1 MSSLS
6 DNLLIIKNP
15 DINQVMV
22 KRSVTVKPS
31 TTLLEAR
38 DVLFRHKIRRLVVL
52 NEKEK
57 PVGIITEKDIARSI
71 YNLGTRSIK
80 SVKVGDFMSKNLI
93 TVTKD
98 STIYDCAKLMRRHR
112 ISSVI
117 VINKDGTLA
126 GLVTKTD
133 LVSVFLTKSTVPL
146 KVASIMTKN
155 VITAAPGDSLLLI
168 ESLLINHRISRV
180 VIQRNR
186 RPVGIITYRD
196 FMPAKIPHWIAE
208 FADPKELEE
217 YRRRSVPEFSAN
229 QLNYLL
235 PFKAVDIMAPNPIT
249 VDVND
254 DVGLAAMLM
263 IRNNISGLPVAR
275 KGLLVG
281 IITKSD
287 IVKAIAEK

>member
-1 MSSLS
+1 MA
-6 DNLLIIKNP
+6 DDLLIIKNP
-15 DINQVMV
+15 DINQVMI

-38 DVLFRHKIRRLVVL
+38 DILFKHRIRRLVVL

-71 YNLGTRSIK
+71 YNLGTKSIK
-80 SVKVGDFMSKNLI
+80 SVKVGEFMSKNLI
-93 TVTKD
+93 TVTR
-98 STIYDCAKLMRRHR
+98 SNTVFDCAKLMRRHR

-117 VINKDGTLA
+117 VLNKDGTLA

-133 LVSVFLTKSTVPL
+133 LVSVFLTHSTAPL
-146 KVASIMTKN
+146 KVSSVMTKN

-208 FADPKELEE
+208 FADKKELEE
-217 YRRRSVPEFSAN
+217 YRRRSVPEFN
-229 QLNYLL
+229 TNPLNYLL

-249 VDVND
+249 VNAED
-254 DVGLAAMLM
+254 DLGLAAMLM
-263 IRNNISGLPVAR
+263 IRNNISGLPVVR
-275 KGLLVG
+275 NGLLVG

>member
-1 MSSLS
+1 MAN
-6 DNLLIIKNP
+6 NLLIIKNP
-15 DINQVMV
+15 DISKVMV

-31 TTLLEAR
+31 ATLLEAR
-38 DVLFRHKIRRLVVL
+38 DILFRHKIRRLVVL

-93 TVTKD
+93 TVTKGN
-98 STIYDCAKLMRRHR
+98 TIYDCAKLMRRHR

-133 LVSVFLTKSTVPL
+133 LVSVFLTQSTAPL
-146 KVASIMTKN
+146 KVASVMAKN

-186 RPVGIITYRD
+186 RPVGMITYRD

-208 FADPKELEE
+208 FADPKELDE
-217 YRRRSVPEFSAN
+217 YRRRSVPEFTAN

-249 VDVND
+249 VNAED

-263 IRNNISGLPVAR
+263 IRNNISGLPVVR

>member
-1 MSSLS
+1 M
-6 DNLLIIKNP
+6 I
-15 DINQVMV
+15 
-22 KRSVTVKPS
+22 KRSVTVKPT

-38 DVLFRHKIRRLVVL
+38 DILFKHKIRRLVVL

-71 YNLGTRSIK
+71 YNLGTKSIK

-93 TVTKD
+93 TVTKNN
-98 STIYDCAKLMRRHR
+98 TVHDCAKLMRRHR
-112 ISSVI
+112 ISSII
-117 VINKDGTLA
+117 VLNKDGTLA

-133 LVSVFLTKSTVPL
+133 LVSVFLTQSTVPL
-146 KVASIMTKN
+146 KVASVMTKN

-186 RPVGIITYRD
+186 RPVGVITYRD

-208 FADPKELEE
+208 FADKKELEE
-217 YRRRSVPEFSAN
+217 YRHRSVPEFNAN
-229 QLNYLL
+229 PLNYLL

-249 VDVND
+249 VNAED

-263 IRNNISGLPVAR
+263 IRNNISGLPVVR

>member
-1 MSSLS
+1 
-6 DNLLIIKNP
+6 LIIKNP
-15 DINQVMV
+15 DINQIMV

-38 DVLFRHKIRRLVVL
+38 DILFRHKIRRLVVL

-93 TVTKD
+93 TITKD
-98 STIYDCAKLMRRHR
+98 NAIYDCAKLMRRHR

-117 VINKDGTLA
+117 VINKDGALA

-133 LVSVFLTKSTVPL
+133 LVSVFLTQSTTPL

-155 VITAAPGDSLLLI
+155 VITADPGDSLLLI

-208 FADPKELEE
+208 FADPKELDE

-249 VDVND
+249 VDAND

-263 IRNNISGLPVAR
+263 IRNNISGLPVTR

>member
-71 YNLGTRSIK
+71 YNLGARSIK

-133 LVSVFLTKSTVPL
+133 LVSVFLTQSTVPL

-155 VITAAPGDSLLLI
+155 VITADPGDSLLLI

>member
-15 DINQVMV
+15 NINQVMV

-80 SVKVGDFMSKNLI
+80 SVKVSDFMSKNLI

-133 LVSVFLTKSTVPL
+133 LVSVFLTQSTTQL

-155 VITAAPGDSLLLI
+155 VITADPGDSLLLI

-180 VIQRNR
+180 VIQRR
-186 RPVGIITYRD
+186 RKPVGIITYRD

-249 VDVND
+249 VDADD

>member
-22 KRSVTVKPS
+22 KRSITVKPS

-38 DVLFRHKIRRLVVL
+38 DILFRHKIRRLVVL

-80 SVKVGDFMSKNLI
+80 SVKVGDFMSKNLV

-133 LVSVFLTKSTVPL
+133 LVSVFLTQSTTQL
-146 KVASIMTKN
+146 KVVSIMTKN
-155 VITAAPGDSLLLI
+155 VITADPGDSLLLI

-249 VDVND
+249 VDADD

>member
-1 MSSLS
+1 M
-6 DNLLIIKNP
+6 IIKNP
-15 DINQVMV
+15 DISQVMV

-98 STIYDCAKLMRRHR
+98 NTIYDCAKLMRRHR

-117 VINKDGTLA
+117 VINKDGMLA

-133 LVSVFLTKSTVPL
+133 LVSVFLTQSTSPL

-217 YRRRSVPEFSAN
+217 YRLHSVPEFSAN

-249 VDVND
+249 VDAND

-275 KGLLVG
+275 KGLLLG

>member
-1 MSSLS
+1 M
-6 DNLLIIKNP
+6 LIIKNP

-249 VDVND
+249 VDAND

-263 IRNNISGLPVAR
+263 IRNNISGLPVVR

>member
-6 DNLLIIKNP
+6 DDLLIIKNP

-57 PVGIITEKDIARSI
+57 PVGMITEKDIARSI

-98 STIYDCAKLMRRHR
+98 STTYDCAKLMRRHR

-133 LVSVFLTKSTVPL
+133 LVSVFLTQSTTPL

-186 RPVGIITYRD
+186 RPVGVITYRD
-196 FMPAKIPHWIAE
+196 FIPAKIPHWIAE

-249 VDVND
+249 VDAND

>member
-1 MSSLS
+1 MS
-6 DNLLIIKNP
+6 DDLLIIKNP
-15 DINQVMV
+15 DINQIMV

-38 DVLFRHKIRRLVVL
+38 DILFRHKIRRLVVL

-80 SVKVGDFMSKNLI
+80 SVKVGDFMSRNLI

-133 LVSVFLTKSTVPL
+133 LVSVFLTQSTVPL
-146 KVASIMTKN
+146 RVASIMTKN

-208 FADPKELEE
+208 FADQKELEE

-249 VDVND
+249 VDAED

-263 IRNNISGLPVAR
+263 IRNNISGLPVVR

>member
-1 MSSLS
+1 MSSLA

-38 DVLFRHKIRRLVVL
+38 DILFRHKIRRLVVL

-57 PVGIITEKDIARSI
+57 PVGIITEKDIAKSI

-80 SVKVGDFMSKNLI
+80 SVKVVDFMSKNLI

-133 LVSVFLTKSTVPL
+133 LVSVFLTQSTVPL

-155 VITAAPGDSLLLI
+155 VITADPGDSLLLI

>member
-1 MSSLS
+1 M
-6 DNLLIIKNP
+6 LIIKNP

>member
-1 MSSLS
+1 MSSLA
-6 DNLLIIKNP
+6 DNLLIVKNP

-22 KRSVTVKPS
+22 KRSITVKPS
-31 TTLLEAR
+31 TTLLDAR
-38 DVLFRHKIRRLVVL
+38 DILFRHKIRRLVVL

-57 PVGIITEKDIARSI
+57 PVGIITEKDIAKSI

-80 SVKVGDFMSKNLI
+80 SVKVVDFMSKNLI

-133 LVSVFLTKSTVPL
+133 LVSVFLTQSTVPL

-155 VITAAPGDSLLLI
+155 VITADPGDSLLLI

-217 YRRRSVPEFSAN
+217 YRQRSVPEFSAN
-229 QLNYLL
+229 QINYLL

-249 VDVND
+249 VDAND
-254 DVGLAAMLM
+254 DVGLAAMIM
-263 IRNNISGLPVAR
+263 I
-275 KGLLVG
+275 
-281 IITKSD
+281 
-287 IVKAIAEK
+287 

>member
-1 MSSLS
+1 MSKLS

-15 DINQVMV
+15 NINQVMV

-80 SVKVGDFMSKNLI
+80 SVKVVDFMSKNLI
-93 TVTKD
+93 TVTKEN
-98 STIYDCAKLMRRHR
+98 TVYDCAKLMRRHR

-133 LVSVFLTKSTVPL
+133 LVSVFLTRSTTPL

-208 FADPKELEE
+208 FADPKELDE

-249 VDVND
+249 VDAED

-263 IRNNISGLPVAR
+263 IRNNISGLPVTR

>member
-1 MSSLS
+1 M
-6 DNLLIIKNP
+6 IIKNP
-15 DINQVMV
+15 DINQIMV

-38 DVLFRHKIRRLVVL
+38 DILFRHKIRRLVVL

-80 SVKVGDFMSKNLI
+80 SVKVSDFMSKNLI
-93 TVTKD
+93 TITKD
-98 STIYDCAKLMRRHR
+98 NAIYDCAKLMRRHR

-117 VINKDGTLA
+117 VINKDGALA

-133 LVSVFLTKSTVPL
+133 LVSVFLTQSTTPL

-155 VITAAPGDSLLLI
+155 VITAAPGNSLLLI

-249 VDVND
+249 VDAND

-263 IRNNISGLPVAR
+263 IRNNISGLPVTR

>member
-1 MSSLS
+1 M
-6 DNLLIIKNP
+6 IIKKP
-15 DINQVMV
+15 DINQVMI

-38 DVLFRHKIRRLVVL
+38 DILFRHKIRRLVVL

-133 LVSVFLTKSTVPL
+133 LVSVFLTQSSVPL
-146 KVASIMTKN
+146 KVSSVMTKN

-186 RPVGIITYRD
+186 RPVGVITYRD

-208 FADPKELEE
+208 FADKKELEE
-217 YRRRSVPEFSAN
+217 YRRRSVPEITAN

-235 PFKAVDIMAPNPIT
+235 PFKAVDIMASNPIT
-249 VDVND
+249 VDAED

-263 IRNNISGLPVAR
+263 IRNNISGLPVVR

>member
-1 MSSLS
+1 M
-6 DNLLIIKNP
+6 IIKSP
-15 DINQVMV
+15 DINQVMI
-22 KRSVTVKPS
+22 KRSVTVKPT

-38 DVLFRHKIRRLVVL
+38 DILFKHKIRRLVVL

-71 YNLGTRSIK
+71 YNLGTKSIK

-93 TVTKD
+93 TVTKNN
-98 STIYDCAKLMRRHR
+98 TVHDCAKLMRRHR
-112 ISSVI
+112 ISSII
-117 VINKDGTLA
+117 VLNKDGTLA

-133 LVSVFLTKSTVPL
+133 LVSVFLTQSTVPL
-146 KVASIMTKN
+146 KVASVMTKN

-186 RPVGIITYRD
+186 RPVGVITYRD

-208 FADPKELEE
+208 FADKKELEE
-217 YRRRSVPEFSAN
+217 YRHRSVPEFNAN
-229 QLNYLL
+229 PLNYLL

-249 VDVND
+249 VNAED

-263 IRNNISGLPVAR
+263 IRNNISGLPVVR

>member
-1 MSSLS
+1 MSKLS

-15 DINQVMV
+15 NINQVMV

-80 SVKVGDFMSKNLI
+80 SVKVVDFMSKNLI
-93 TVTKD
+93 TVTKEN
-98 STIYDCAKLMRRHR
+98 TVYDCAKLMRRHR

-117 VINKDGTLA
+117 VINKDGTLG

-133 LVSVFLTKSTVPL
+133 LVSVFLTQSTAPL

-155 VITAAPGDSLLLI
+155 VITAEPGDSLLLI

-217 YRRRSVPEFSAN
+217 YRRRSVPEFDAN

-235 PFKAVDIMAPNPIT
+235 PFKAVDIMASSPIT
-249 VDVND
+249 VDAND

-263 IRNNISGLPVAR
+263 IRNDISGLPVVR

>member
-1 MSSLS
+1 M
-6 DNLLIIKNP
+6 IIKNP

-22 KRSVTVKPS
+22 KRSITARPS

-38 DVLFRHKIRRLVVL
+38 DIIFRHKIRRLVVL
-52 NEKEK
+52 DEKEK
-57 PVGIITEKDIARSI
+57 PVGIITEKDIAKSI

-80 SVKVGDFMSKNLI
+80 SVKVGEFMSKNLI

-117 VINKDGTLA
+117 AINKDGTLA

-133 LVSVFLTKSTVPL
+133 LVSVFLTQSTSTL

-155 VITAAPGDSLLLI
+155 VITAMPGDSLLLI

-180 VIQRNR
+180 IIQRNR

-196 FMPAKIPHWIAE
+196 FMPAKIPHWIAQ
-208 FADPKELEE
+208 FADPKELKA
-217 YRRRSVPEFSAN
+217 YSRSTVPEFDAN

-249 VDVND
+249 VDAND

-263 IRNNISGLPVAR
+263 IRNNISGLPVVR

>member
-1 MSSLS
+1 
-6 DNLLIIKNP
+6 
-15 DINQVMV
+15 MV
-22 KRSVTVKPS
+22 KRSITAKPS

-38 DVLFRHKIRRLVVL
+38 DSLFRHKIRRLVVL
-52 NEKEK
+52 DEKEK
-57 PVGIITEKDIARSI
+57 PIGLITEKDIAKSI
-71 YNLGTRSIK
+71 FNLGTRSIK

-93 TVTKD
+93 TITKGN
-98 STIYDCAKLMRRHR
+98 TVYDCAKLMSRHR
-112 ISSVI
+112 ISSVV

-133 LVSVFLTKSTVPL
+133 LVSVFLTQSTSTL

-155 VITAAPGDSLLLI
+155 VITAEPGDSLLLI

-180 VIQRNR
+180 IIQRNR

-208 FADPKELEE
+208 FADPKELKE
-217 YRRRSVPEFSAN
+217 YHRRSVPEFNAN

-235 PFKAVDIMAPNPIT
+235 PFKAVDIMAPNPIII
-249 VDVND
+249 DAND

-263 IRNNISGLPVAR
+263 IRNNISGLPVVR

>member
-1 MSSLS
+1 M
-6 DNLLIIKNP
+6 IIKNP
-15 DINQVMV
+15 DINQIMV

-38 DVLFRHKIRRLVVL
+38 DILFRHKIRRLVVL

-80 SVKVGDFMSKNLI
+80 SVKVSDFMSKNLI

-98 STIYDCAKLMRRHR
+98 SAIYDCAKLMRRHR

-133 LVSVFLTKSTVPL
+133 LVSVFLTQSTTPL

-249 VDVND
+249 VDAND

>member
-1 MSSLS
+1 M
-6 DNLLIIKNP
+6 IIKNP
-15 DINQVMV
+15 DINQIMV

-38 DVLFRHKIRRLVVL
+38 DILFRHKIRRLVVL

-80 SVKVGDFMSKNLI
+80 SVKVSDFMSKNLI
-93 TVTKD
+93 TITKD
-98 STIYDCAKLMRRHR
+98 NAIYDCAKLMRRHR

-117 VINKDGTLA
+117 VINKDGALA

-133 LVSVFLTKSTVPL
+133 LVSVFLTQSTTPL

-208 FADPKELEE
+208 FADPKELDE

-249 VDVND
+249 VDAND

>member
-1 MSSLS
+1 M
-6 DNLLIIKNP
+6 IIKNP
-15 DINQVMV
+15 DINQVMI

-38 DVLFRHKIRRLVVL
+38 DILFKHKIRRLVVL
-52 NEKEK
+52 NEKEN

-80 SVKVGDFMSKNLI
+80 SVKVGDFMSKNLV

-117 VINKDGTLA
+117 VINKDGILA

-133 LVSVFLTKSTVPL
+133 LVSVFLTQSSVPL
-146 KVASIMTKN
+146 KIASVMTKN
-155 VITAAPGDSLLLI
+155 VITADPGDSLLLI

-186 RPVGIITYRD
+186 RPVGVITYRD

-208 FADPKELEE
+208 FADKKELEE
-217 YRRRSVPEFSAN
+217 YRRRSVPEITAN

-235 PFKAVDIMAPNPIT
+235 PFKAVDIMASNPIT
-249 VDVND
+249 VDAEE
-254 DVGLAAMLM
+254 DVGVAAMLM
-263 IRNNISGLPVAR
+263 IRNNISGLPVVR
-275 KGLLVG
+275 KGSLVG

>member
-1 MSSLS
+1 VSSLA

-22 KRSVTVKPS
+22 KRSITVKPS
-31 TTLLEAR
+31 TTLLDAR
-38 DVLFRHKIRRLVVL
+38 DILFRHKIRRLVVL

-57 PVGIITEKDIARSI
+57 PVGIITEKDIAKSI

-80 SVKVGDFMSKNLI
+80 SVKVSDFMSKNLI

-98 STIYDCAKLMRRHR
+98 SAIYDCAKLMRRHR

-133 LVSVFLTKSTVPL
+133 LVSVFLTQSTVPL

-155 VITAAPGDSLLLI
+155 VITADPGDSLLLI

-249 VDVND
+249 VDAND

-263 IRNNISGLPVAR
+263 IRNNISGLPVTR

>member
-1 MSSLS
+1 M
-6 DNLLIIKNP
+6 IIKNP
-15 DINQVMV
+15 DINQVIV
-22 KRSVTVKPS
+22 KRSITARPS

-38 DVLFRHKIRRLVVL
+38 DILFRHKIRRLVVL
-52 NEKEK
+52 DEKEK
-57 PVGIITEKDIARSI
+57 PIGIITEKDIAKSI

-80 SVKVGDFMSKNLI
+80 SVKVGEFMSKNLV

-98 STIYDCAKLMRRHR
+98 STVYDCAKLMRRHR

-133 LVSVFLTKSTVPL
+133 LVSIFLTQSTSTL
-146 KVASIMTKN
+146 NVASIMTKN
-155 VITAAPGDSLLLI
+155 VITAMPGDSLLLI

-180 VIQRNR
+180 IIQRNR
-186 RPVGIITYRD
+186 RPVGVITYRD
-196 FMPAKIPHWIAE
+196 FMPAKIPHWIAQ
-208 FADPKELEE
+208 FADPKELKT
-217 YRRRSVPEFSAN
+217 YRRNSVPEFNAN

-235 PFKAVDIMAPNPIT
+235 PFKAVDIMASNPIT
-249 VDVND
+249 IDTND

-263 IRNNISGLPVAR
+263 IRNNISGLPVVR

-281 IITKSD
+281 IVTKSD

>member
-1 MSSLS
+1 M
-6 DNLLIIKNP
+6 IIKNP
-15 DINQVMV
+15 DINQVIV
-22 KRSVTVKPS
+22 KRSITARPS

-38 DVLFRHKIRRLVVL
+38 DILFRHKIRRLVVL
-52 NEKEK
+52 DEKEK
-57 PVGIITEKDIARSI
+57 PIGIITEKDIAKSI

-80 SVKVGDFMSKNLI
+80 SVKVGEFMSKNLI
-93 TVTKD
+93 TITKD
-98 STIYDCAKLMRRHR
+98 NTVYDCAKLMRRHR

-133 LVSVFLTKSTVPL
+133 LVSIFLTQSTSTL
-146 KVASIMTKN
+146 NVASIMTKN
-155 VITAAPGDSLLLI
+155 VITAMPGDSLLLI

-180 VIQRNR
+180 IIQRNR
-186 RPVGIITYRD
+186 RPVGVITYRD
-196 FMPAKIPHWIAE
+196 FMPAKIPHWIAQ
-208 FADPKELEE
+208 FADPKELKT
-217 YRRRSVPEFSAN
+217 YRRSSVPEFNAN

-235 PFKAVDIMAPNPIT
+235 PFKAVDIMASNPIT
-249 VDVND
+249 IDAND

-263 IRNNISGLPVAR
+263 IRNNISGLPVVR

-281 IITKSD
+281 IVTKSD

>member
-1 MSSLS
+1 
-6 DNLLIIKNP
+6 
-15 DINQVMV
+15 MV

-249 VDVND
+249 VDAND

>member
-1 MSSLS
+1 M
-6 DNLLIIKNP
+6 IIKNP

>member
-1 MSSLS
+1 MAN
-6 DNLLIIKNP
+6 DLLIIKNP
-15 DINQVMV
+15 DISKVMV

-38 DVLFRHKIRRLVVL
+38 DILFRHKIRRLVVL

-98 STIYDCAKLMRRHR
+98 NTIYDCAKLMRRHR

-133 LVSVFLTKSTVPL
+133 LVSVFLTQSTTPL

-208 FADPKELEE
+208 FADPKELDE

-235 PFKAVDIMAPNPIT
+235 PFKAVDIMAPNPIA
-249 VDVND
+249 VNAED

-263 IRNNISGLPVAR
+263 IRNNISGLPVVR

-281 IITKSD
+281 IVTKSD

>member
-1 MSSLS
+1 MSSLA

-22 KRSVTVKPS
+22 KRSITVKPS
-31 TTLLEAR
+31 TTLLDAR
-38 DVLFRHKIRRLVVL
+38 DILFRHKIRRLVVL

-57 PVGIITEKDIARSI
+57 PVGIITEKDIAKSI

-80 SVKVGDFMSKNLI
+80 SVKVVDFMSKNLI

-133 LVSVFLTKSTVPL
+133 LVSVFLTQSTVPL

-155 VITAAPGDSLLLI
+155 VITADPGDSLLLI

-249 VDVND
+249 VDAND

>member
-1 MSSLS
+1 MSKVS
-6 DNLLIIKNP
+6 DDLLIIKNP
-15 DINQVMV
+15 DINQVMI

-38 DVLFRHKIRRLVVL
+38 DILFRHKIRRLVVL
-52 NEKEK
+52 SEKEK

-71 YNLGTRSIK
+71 YNLGTKSIK
-80 SVKVGDFMSKNLI
+80 SVKVADFMSKNLI
-93 TVTKD
+93 TITKEG
-98 STIYDCAKLMRRHR
+98 TIYDCAKLMRRHR

-117 VINKDGTLA
+117 VINKDRTLA

-133 LVSVFLTKSTVPL
+133 LVSVFLTQSTTPL

-155 VITAAPGDSLLLI
+155 VIAAAPGDSLLLI

-180 VIQRNR
+180 IIQRNR

-217 YRRRSVPEFSAN
+217 YRQRSVPEFTAN

-249 VDVND
+249 VDAED

-263 IRNNISGLPVAR
+263 IRNNISGLPVTR

>member
-1 MSSLS
+1 MSSLA

-22 KRSVTVKPS
+22 KRSITVKPS
-31 TTLLEAR
+31 TTLLDAR
-38 DVLFRHKIRRLVVL
+38 DILFRHKIRRLVVL

-57 PVGIITEKDIARSI
+57 PVGIITEKDIAKSI

-80 SVKVGDFMSKNLI
+80 SVKVVDFMSKNLI

-133 LVSVFLTKSTVPL
+133 LVSVFLTQSTVPL

-155 VITAAPGDSLLLI
+155 VITADPGDSLLLI

-196 FMPAKIPHWIAE
+196 FMPAKIPHWVAE

-217 YRRRSVPEFSAN
+217 YRRKSVPEFSAN

-249 VDVND
+249 VDVDD

-263 IRNNISGLPVAR
+263 IRNNISGLPVTR

-281 IITKSD
+281 VVTKSD